1 MHEID
6 KKYSDNIKIPDVE
19 NGITNKNANMFV
31 FPQSQYALL
40 GKKAMLLLCA
50 MFGLFVIWLLPNLK
64 NNTLLF
70 WFVTILLLIVA
81 IWYQYEYRVV
91 RYYKKASKGSRPVGV
106 SSAYTL
112 KYINKIVN
120 SKNVY
125 AHDMPICYYLLK
137 CRQLIEQ
144 DEIIKAEVLV
154 ECALKE
160 YPKCFELWYVQGVLA
175 YMSEEYDTAY
185 EKLYAVSSERHID
198 KEMKVSAL
206 SLLQEMKSNK

>member
-1 MHEID
+1 MHLID
-6 KKYSDNIKIPDVE
+6 KKYSDSIKIPDVE
-19 NGITNKNANMFV
+19 NGITKKNVHMFV

-40 GKKAMLLLCA
+40 SKKAMLLLCA
-50 MFGLFVIWLLPNLK
+50 MVGFFIIWLLPDLK
-64 NNTLLF
+64 ENTLLF
-70 WFVTILLLIVA
+70 WFVTVVLLIVS

-91 RYYKKASKGSRPVGV
+91 SYYKKASKGSRPVGV
-106 SSAYTL
+106 PATYTL
-112 KYINKIVN
+112 KYINKIVEL
-120 SKNVY
+120 KNVY

-144 DEIIKAEVLV
+144 NEMIKAEVLV

-175 YMSEEYDTAY
+175 YISEEYDTAY

-198 KEMKVSAL
+198 KEMKDSAL